1 LDWLNENYLALYG
14 AVVGTIALCL
24 NFGRFWM
31 LYQKSVRK
39 LKVSAKVGDD
49 AQRHINEAQKTDEFS
64 GNLCG
69 PVYKVT
75 VVNPSHTPIHIQDV
89 GLFIDVEG
97 KIERL
102 KCYVRSNT
110 HNFLEHMDNTSGEDL
125 AAGSRRTYSVWLS
138 KEQAKCKL
146 PKVVGSY
153 VVDQMGKE
161 YKGKFEAT
169 ANIAI
174 PSSTQVAQSDFA

>member
-1 LDWLNENYLALYG
+1 MDWLNENYLALYG

-89 GLFIDVEG
+89 ACSSML
-97 KIERL
+97 
-102 KCYVRSNT
+102 
-110 HNFLEHMDNTSGEDL
+110 
-125 AAGSRRTYSVWLS
+125 
-138 KEQAKCKL
+138 
-146 PKVVGSY
+146 
-153 VVDQMGKE
+153 
-161 YKGKFEAT
+161 KGKLNA
-169 ANIAI
+169 
-174 PSSTQVAQSDFA
+174 

>member
-1 LDWLNENYLALYG
+1 MDWFNENYLALYG
-14 AVVGTIALCL
+14 AIVGTIALFL

-39 LKVSAKVGDD
+39 LKVSAKVGVD
-49 AQRHINEAQKTDEFS
+49 AQRHINEAQKADKYS
-64 GNLCG
+64 GDLCG

-75 VVNPSHTPIHIQDV
+75 VVNPSHTSIHIQDV
-89 GLFIDVEG
+89 GLYIDVEG

-110 HNFLEHMDNTSGEDL
+110 QNFLEHMDNTSGEDL
-125 AAGSRRTYSVWLS
+125 AAGSRRSYSVWIS
-138 KEQAKCKL
+138 KEQAKYKL
-146 PKVVGSY
+146 PKVIGSY

-161 YKGKFEAT
+161 YKGKFDAT
-169 ANIAI
+169 TNIAI
-174 PSSTQVAQSDFA
+174 PSSTEVAKPDFA